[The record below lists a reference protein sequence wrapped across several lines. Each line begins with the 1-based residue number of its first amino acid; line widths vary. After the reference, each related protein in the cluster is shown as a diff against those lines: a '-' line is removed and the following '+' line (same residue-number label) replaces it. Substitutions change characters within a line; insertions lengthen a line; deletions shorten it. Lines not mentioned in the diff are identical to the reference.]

1 MAPASFVKS
10 KGKDEPMRIKKI
22 NRGRQ
27 QAITF
32 LDAKGIRRELVVL
45 RNEGRPKKPP
55 AWMQEMMQDLQEL
68 EKGA

>member
-1 MAPASFVKS
+1 
-10 KGKDEPMRIKKI
+10 MRIKKI

-27 QAITF
+27 QIVTF

>member
-1 MAPASFVKS
+1 
-10 KGKDEPMRIKKI
+10 MRIKKI

-27 QAITF
+27 QAVTF
-32 LDAKGIRRELVVL
+32 LDAKGIRRELVVF

-55 AWMQEMMQDLQEL
+55 AWMQEMMQDLQSL

>member
-1 MAPASFVKS
+1 
-10 KGKDEPMRIKKI
+10 MRIKKI

-55 AWMQEMMQDLQEL
+55 AWMRR
-68 EKGA
+68 

>member
-1 MAPASFVKS
+1 
-10 KGKDEPMRIKKI
+10 MRIKNI

-45 RNEGRPKKPP
+45 RNEGSPKKSP
-55 AWMQEMMQDLQEL
+55 AWMQEMMRDLQEL

>member
-1 MAPASFVKS
+1 
-10 KGKDEPMRIKKI
+10 MRIKKI

-27 QAITF
+27 QTVTF

-55 AWMQEMMQDLQEL
+55 AWMQEMMQDLQNL